1 MKKRVILLGP
11 PGAGKGTHAK
21 SLTVAM
27 NIPHISTGDM
37 LRDARARGTELGKQA
52 DAYMSAGALVPDAL
66 VNGIVAERL
75 ASETNGYLLDGYPRT
90 IAQAEYLASCGE
102 KIDAVVLVDVAD
114 DVLVERIVGRL
125 SCPCCGAVYHR
136 KNMPP
141 KVSGKCDACGKDLVQ
156 RADDNEVT
164 VRQRLEAYHK
174 QTQPLVD
181 YYDKLGLLSK
191 IDGSG
196 PVEHGFAQLKKVLE
210 F

>member
-27 NIPHISTGDM
+27 HIPHISTGDM
-37 LRDARARGTELGKQA
+37 LRDARSRGTELGKQA
-52 DAYMSAGALVPDAL
+52 DSYMSSGALVPDAL

-90 IAQAEYLASCGE
+90 IAQAEYLSACGE
-102 KIDAVVLVDVAD
+102 NIDAGVLIDVAD
-114 DVLVERIVGRL
+114 DVLIERIVGRL
-125 SCPCCGAVYHR
+125 SCPNCGAVYHR
-136 KNMPP
+136 TNMPP

-174 QTQPLVD
+174 QTHPLVD

-191 IDGSG
+191 IDGAGS
-196 PVEHGFAQLKKVLE
+196 VEDGFAQLKTVLE